1 MITSEVR
8 TLEVGTTGQ
17 VWGRITDRLGQDMS
31 GLTLQLATV
40 SPAGVQSAWAAPA
53 ATDSATLGV
62 LRAAVVHVAAEVG
75 TWRLLAKLTNG
86 SLVEVMNLGAFYV
99 VAVP

>member
-1 MITSEVR
+1 MIITEER

-40 SPAGVQSAWAAPA
+40 SPAGVTSAWAAPA
-53 ATDSATLGV
+53 ATDSATAGV
-62 LRAAVVHVAAEVG
+62 LRAAVVHVAAERG
-75 TWRLLAKLTNG
+75 TWRLLGRLTNG
-86 SLVEVMNLGAFYV
+86 SLVEVMNLGAFFV
-99 VAVP
+99 V

>member
-8 TLEVGTTGQ
+8 TLEVGTTGE
-17 VWGRITDRLGQDMS
+17 VWGRITDRAGQDMS
-31 GLTLQLATV
+31 GLMLQLATV
-40 SPAGVQSAWAAPA
+40 SPAGVVSAYGAPA
-53 ATDSATLGV
+53 EVDTATVGV
-62 LRAAVVHVAAEVG
+62 LRAALVHVAAEVG